1 MIFMWLPTLYFC
13 EKHLHVFVTRNIY
26 IHTRISLYYIFMF
39 YVLNYV
45 NFSTVRIERLEFD
58 PDNQVIRG
66 ERSDDESD

>member
-1 MIFMWLPTLYFC
+1 
-13 EKHLHVFVTRNIY
+13 
-26 IHTRISLYYIFMF
+26 MF